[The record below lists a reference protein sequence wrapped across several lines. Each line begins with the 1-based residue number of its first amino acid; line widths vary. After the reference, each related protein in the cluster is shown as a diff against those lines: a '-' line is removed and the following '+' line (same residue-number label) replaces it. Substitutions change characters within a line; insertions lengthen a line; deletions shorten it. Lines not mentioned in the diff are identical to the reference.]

1 MVPPV
6 IPPVTRPE
14 PPPIAGER
22 AMLASWLDYERA
34 TLLWKC
40 EGIDDDALARPGVP
54 PSSLTL
60 LGLVRHMALV
70 EWWWFDH
77 IFAGSESPEPISTV
91 EDRDADFNDIR
102 PDRAG
107 ADAELFAHQCE
118 VSRAV
123 VAAAESLDV
132 TSASVEQPIT
142 SLRWI
147 MIHMI
152 EEYTRHNGHADLF
165 REQIDGAVG
174 E

>member
-1 MVPPV
+1 
-6 IPPVTRPE
+6 
-14 PPPIAGER
+14 
-22 AMLASWLDYERA
+22 MLSVWLDYQRA

-40 EGIDDDALARPGVP
+40 QGLEGAALAHRGVP

-77 IFAGSESPEPISTV
+77 IFTGSASPEPISTSD
-91 EDRDADFNDIR
+91 DRDADFNDID
-102 PDRAG
+102 PGRAL
-107 ADAELFAHQCE
+107 ADLELFQLQCD
-118 VSRAV
+118 VSRV
-123 VAAAESLDV
+123 IVAAAESLDT
-132 TSASVEQPIT
+132 TSVSAEKPTV

-152 EEYTRHNGHADLF
+152 EEYARHNGHADLL

>member
-1 MVPPV
+1 
-6 IPPVTRPE
+6 
-14 PPPIAGER
+14 
-22 AMLASWLDYERA
+22 MLTVWLEYQRS

-40 EGIDDDALARPGVP
+40 EGLDGAALARRGVP

-60 LGLVRHMALV
+60 LGLVRHMVIV

-77 IFAGSESPEPISTV
+77 IFTGSSSPEPISTAD
-91 EDRDADFNDIR
+91 DRDADFNDLD
-102 PDRAG
+102 PGRAMDDL
-107 ADAELFAHQCE
+107 ALFERQCD
-118 VSRAV
+118 VSRAIV
-123 VAAAESLDV
+123 NAAPSLDG
-132 TSASVEQPIT
+132 TSVSTEKPTV

-152 EEYTRHNGHADLF
+152 EEYARHNGHADLL